1 MNMSKIKATHK
12 KNQKSRAVFGM
23 ITIAMLSI
31 TLVVVMGVPHSLL
44 QEVDAI
50 KYHLDLPLKNKECKL
65 DTNPYG
71 PSCKPDIQSSEIVEF
86 R

>member
-1 MNMSKIKATHK
+1 MSMSKIKTTHK
-12 KNQKSRAVFGM
+12 KSQESRAVFGM
-23 ITIAMLSI
+23 MTMAMLSLS
-31 TLVVVMGVPHSLL
+31 LVVVMGVPHALL

-50 KYHLDLPLKNKECKL
+50 KYHLDLPLKTKECKL

-71 PSCKPDIQSSEIVEF
+71 PSCKPDIQSREIVEF